1 MKIKVSYCGD
11 IAIVE
16 VEGKVNINSSKLIE
30 TVGSLTE
37 GGVTKII
44 VDIQNVDFIDY
55 NGLSVLAIAY
65 KSVLNRKGIM
75 KLCGASLHIMELLRV
90 VKLDDVF
97 EIYNNLQEALASFKK
112 KGKAAKAEIRG
123 EPLRRRFKRLKMD
136 IPIYYRLG
144 HRLSDKGE
152 GELYSGRIENISG
165 AGVFVRTINI
175 LPPGSEVVLEIAL
188 DRLRK
193 LRSLKGRVLWLAD
206 EDLQPDL
213 YPGMGVEF
221 TELSAQAQEEI
232 IEFIEKNM
240 VQRRG

>member
-1 MKIKVSYCGD
+1 MKIKVRYSGD
-11 IAIVE
+11 IAIIE

-30 TVGSLTE
+30 TVGSLLD
-37 GGVTKII
+37 GGIARVII
-44 VDIQNVDFIDY
+44 DMQKVDFIDY

-75 KLCGASLHIMELLRV
+75 KLCRVSLHILELLRI

-97 EIYNNLQEALASFKK
+97 EIHNDLQEALASFKK
-112 KGKAAKAEIRG
+112 KGKLSKAEVLG
-123 EPLRRRFKRLKMD
+123 QPLRRRFKRLKMD
-136 IPIYYRLG
+136 IPIYYRLSQ
-144 HRLSDKGE
+144 RLSARGE

-165 AGVFVRTINI
+165 AGVFIRTINI
-175 LPPGSEVVLEIAL
+175 LPPGSEVSLEIAL
-188 DRLRK
+188 QRLK
-193 LRSLKGRVLWLAD
+193 KSRSLKGRVLWVAD
-206 EDLQPDL
+206 EGLQPDL